1 MPSENLMKHTQH
13 MKFTTKEEYLAY
25 RSEWKAQYKVLSKQI
40 RDAKF
45 CRWFCTLK
53 NEERIKSH
61 LAHFQT
67 IGHKTDWTY
76 WGIRTLSVQATNML
90 EQLQL
95 AKQEAQS
102 QYLAAKEQK
111 EELVL
116 A

>member
-1 MPSENLMKHTQH
+1 

-25 RSEWKAQYKVLSKQI
+25 RSDWKAHYKELSQQI

-45 CRWFCTLK
+45 CRWFCSLK
-53 NEERIKSH
+53 REDRIKPH

-76 WGIRTLSVQATNML
+76 WSIYKMQCNATTML
-90 EQLQL
+90 AELKE
-95 AKQEAQS
+95 AKEEAQR
-102 QYLAAKEQK
+102 QYLAAKTQK
-111 EELVL
+111 EELVI